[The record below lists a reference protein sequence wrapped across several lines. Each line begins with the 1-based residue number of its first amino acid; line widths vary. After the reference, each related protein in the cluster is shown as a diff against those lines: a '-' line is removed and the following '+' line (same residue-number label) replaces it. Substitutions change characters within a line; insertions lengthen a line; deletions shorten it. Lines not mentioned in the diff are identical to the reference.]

1 MKNLLSYLKKYR
13 LYIAAALTAAV
24 VASVLS
30 ALLPSLA
37 GSITEKIQEGLTSQ
51 PDMTGI
57 INTTWIAVSFIAMI
71 VFLGYAQGIL
81 MSMVS
86 LRVTKRLRMELNNKL
101 DRVPQSVFDGGL
113 SGDIISRLTNDMEL
127 LSDALSGQLV
137 NIISNTVLLVGCLIM
152 MFATSPVLALTVV
165 ISTCIGL
172 FAAAFFAGMGQEVYT
187 KRQTELGLLNGMI
200 EENLAGHLVI
210 KAFNCEDTVCEA
222 LEKQADRLY
231 ESAWKSSFFSG
242 LMAPMVLFCGNLS
255 YVMVCITGALL
266 MINSFGNTRL
276 PSIIAF
282 IMYAKMF
289 STPLAQMAAS
299 VSSLQQGLAGA
310 ERIFGFLAE
319 KEMDMPVEESAASD
333 RKKEYKP
340 VRGEVVFSH
349 VCFGYTKDEPVIRD
363 FSRSVS
369 PGKKIAIVG
378 PTGAGKSTLINLLM
392 RYYEL
397 THGHITIDGED
408 ITSVT
413 RRELHDKLAIVP
425 QDSWVFEGT
434 VRENII
440 YSKENVSEKTFT
452 DILEKCGLREFV
464 STLPDGADT
473 VLSENTAISA
483 GQKQLI
489 NIARAMIKNAPILI
503 MDEATSSVDTRSELL
518 IQEALDTLT
527 YGRTSFVIAHRL
539 NTIQNADEIYV
550 MKDGDI
556 VETGTHEELL
566 DRDGV
571 YAELYRAQFDSD

>member
-1 MKNLLSYLKKYR
+1 MKNLISYLKEYR
-13 LYIAAALTAAV
+13 LYMAVALTAAV

-37 GSITEKIQEGLTSQ
+37 GSITEKIQVGLTLE

-57 INTTWIAVSFIAMI
+57 INTTWIAVSFIAVI
-71 VFLGYAQGIL
+71 AIFGYAQGIL

-86 LRVTKRLRMELNNKL
+86 LRLTKRLRMELGNKL
-101 DRVPQSVFDGGL
+101 DRVPQSIFDGGL

-137 NIISNTVLLVGCLIM
+137 NIISNTVLLVGCLVM
-152 MFATSPVLALTVV
+152 MFVTNPILALTVV
-165 ISTCIGL
+165 ISTLIGL
-172 FAAAFFAGMGQEVYT
+172 FAAAYFAGMGQEVYA

-200 EENLAGHLVI
+200 EENLTGHLVI
-210 KAFNCEDTVCEA
+210 KAFNCEESVCET
-222 LEKQADRLY
+222 LEEQADSLY
-231 ESAWKSSFFSG
+231 EAGWRSSFISG

-266 MINSFGNTRL
+266 MVSSFGNTDF
-276 PSIIAF
+276 PCIIAF

-299 VSSLQQGLAGA
+299 VSSLQQCLAGA
-310 ERIFGFLAE
+310 DRIFEFLGE
-319 KEMDMPVEESAASD
+319 EEMEMPVEEETSSD
-333 RKKEYKP
+333 REKEFKP
-340 VRGEVVFSH
+340 VRGEVIFSH

-363 FSRSVS
+363 FSRRVS

-408 ITSVT
+408 ITSVS
-413 RRELHDKLAIVP
+413 RRELHEKLAIVP

-452 DILEKCGLREFV
+452 DILEKCGLTEFV
-464 STLPDGADT
+464 STLPDGADM
-473 VLSENTAISA
+473 VLSENTTISA

-503 MDEATSSVDTRSELL
+503 LDEATSSVDTRSELL
-518 IQEALDTLT
+518 IQEALDTIT

>member
-101 DRVPQSVFDGGL
+101 DRVPLSVFDGGL

-152 MFATSPVLALTVV
+152 MFVTSPVLALTVV

-266 MINSFGNTRL
+266 MINSFGNTSL

-503 MDEATSSVDTRSELL
+503 LDEATSSVDTRSELL